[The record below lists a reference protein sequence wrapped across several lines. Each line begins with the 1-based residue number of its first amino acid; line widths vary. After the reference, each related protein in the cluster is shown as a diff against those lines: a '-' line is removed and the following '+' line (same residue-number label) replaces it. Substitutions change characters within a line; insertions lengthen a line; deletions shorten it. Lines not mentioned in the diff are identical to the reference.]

1 MDIARVNFRLAFIIL
16 VCILSRK
23 KMQWDSFQFPVSAFF
38 EGGKL
43 EISLGP
49 EPDKQLG
56 IGR

>member
-1 MDIARVNFRLAFIIL
+1 MDITRVNFRLAFIIP
-16 VCILSRK
+16 VCIFSRK
-23 KMQWDSFQFPVSAFF
+23 MMEWDSFQFPVSAFF

-43 EISLGP
+43 EIRLGP